1 MSKDNILFSDIFE
14 IKDIDPEG
22 KKFDRVSRLKARSE
36 NYEMDLT
43 LDYNNELYPL
53 EINDKFSL
61 VLASTLSMDGVGS
74 TASAGADKPMT
85 WRERLAGERDLSDEY
100 EYVTYGKVYR
110 FDEIGS
116 GGGGLGA
123 GQKRRL
129 HLLRRPPHV
138 SRGRLQTSP
147 KHQCRPEPLLP
158 NQEVGVFLRDRARS
172 RVSEL

>member
-123 GQKRRL
+123 GQKVAVFISYGGLLMCLEGDFR
-129 HLLRRPPHV
+129 HLQ
-138 SRGRLQTSP
+138 SIS
-147 KHQCRPEPLLP
+147 
-158 NQEVGVFLRDRARS
+158 VGQNLYCLIRK
-172 RVSEL
+172 